1 VTESGNTDPRK
12 RRVPGA
18 SVTSPV
24 TASSAGPIPVD
35 GRLLQEGVSNLSTV
49 DTSDKDRGADGPV
62 EHSDLAPTRSE
73 ARIAARNSASL
84 GGSLL
89 FTSAVGVIVSLF
101 VVPRVLSPN
110 GVGVLASAEAVASI
124 ALVVAGFGMDSYL
137 RKEIAVRR
145 NHASD
150 FFSGLFFFRLGVSV
164 VFTAVALLVL
174 RLRDA
179 DLGRETATS
188 ISIVVLFCVAQF
200 FMQTSESFA
209 AILQAVGE
217 VKLQSRFSVLSKVAW
232 ASMVGVG
239 LWLRVGLWVVPAA
252 LIMTELAKTLVFG
265 VGAQRAVQISWR
277 PTFRHLPP
285 VLKASLPFLVTALS
299 VKLIQFLD
307 VAMIRLLT
315 GSDLETAYYSTA
327 LKLSGV
333 ALLLAPIV
341 QWVALPMAARA
352 VERSRNEFA
361 NLVKRA
367 YELVLCVGIPLS
379 VLLTLNADLVLQK
392 LLPKFAP
399 GIPALRILSVL
410 IVLSYISMLGGTLL
424 IADGRGWRVVRIIFI
439 TIGLDFVLNL
449 YMIRHGWQW
458 FGPGNLGV
466 KDGGAGTGAAISL
479 ATAELV
485 GSSLYIYE
493 LRRVVR
499 RVSDSASRQRVSLT
513 VAACALT
520 VAFDRL
526 ILGLQIGR
534 PVLDVLVLF
543 AFLRL
548 FRVIEPTWVRLG
560 WQMATNALRR
570 KKKEP

>member
-1 VTESGNTDPRK
+1 MSDSRK
-12 RRVPGA
+12 HLRARKV
-18 SVTSPV
+18 SVT
-24 TASSAGPIPVD
+24 AGPQPTPVD
-35 GRLLQEGVSNLSTV
+35 DVLFNEGPANMATV
-49 DTSDKDRGADGPV
+49 ASDGERHDSPNDALIAGPGP
-62 EHSDLAPTRSE
+62 ERSE

-101 VVPRVLSPN
+101 VIPRVLSAN

-145 NHASD
+145 EHASD
-150 FFSGLFFFRLGVSV
+150 FFSGLFVFRLAVSLA
-164 VFTAVALLVL
+164 FTGLALMML

-179 DLGRETATS
+179 DLGRNTTNS
-188 ISIVVLFCVAQF
+188 MSIVALFCVAQF

-217 VKLQSRFSVLSKVAW
+217 VTLQSRFSVISKVVW
-232 ASMVGVG
+232 ASIVGVG
-239 LWLRVGLWVVPAA
+239 LWLHVGLWVVPAA
-252 LIMTELAKTLVFG
+252 LITTEVAKTLVFG
-265 VGAQRAVQISWR
+265 IGAQRAVQISWR
-277 PTFRHLPP
+277 PTFVHLPG
-285 VLKASLPFLVTALS
+285 VLKAGLPFLVTALS

-361 NLVKRA
+361 NLVKRS

-379 VLLTLNADLVLQK
+379 VLLTLNADLVLEK

-399 GIPALRILSVL
+399 GVPALRILSIL

-424 IADGRGWRVVRIIFI
+424 IADGRGWRVVRITFI

-499 RVSDSASRQRVSLT
+499 KVSDSASRRRVTLT
-513 VAACALT
+513 VAACAIT
-520 VAFDRL
+520 IVFDRV
-526 ILGLQIGR
+526 IVGLQIGR
-534 PVLDVLVLF
+534 PLLDAFVLV
-543 AFLRL
+543 AMLRL
-548 FRVIEPTWVRLG
+548 FLVIEPTWIRLG
-560 WQMATNALRR
+560 FQLAKRAVFRER
-570 KKKEP
+570 

>member
-1 VTESGNTDPRK
+1 MSDASKRSQRRDSTVAAGAES
-12 RRVPGA
+12 
-18 SVTSPV
+18 SP
-24 TASSAGPIPVD
+24 
-35 GRLLQEGVSNLSTV
+35 V
-49 DTSDKDRGADGPV
+49 DTSLFDGGPTNLATV
-62 EHSDLAPTRSE
+62 ASSVNGTDVVDLAGQDGVAPHRSE

-101 VVPRVLSPN
+101 VIPRVLSAN

-145 NHASD
+145 EHASE
-150 FFSGLFFFRLGVSV
+150 FFSGLFFFRLGVSL
-164 VFTAVALLVL
+164 VFTGLALLVL

-179 DLGRETATS
+179 DLGRNTTNS
-188 ISIVVLFCVAQF
+188 MSIVALFCVAQF

-217 VKLQSRFSVLSKVAW
+217 VTLQSRFSVISKVVW
-232 ASMVGVG
+232 ASIVGVG
-239 LWLRVGLWVVPAA
+239 LWLRVGLWVVPVA
-252 LIMTELAKTLVFG
+252 LIATELAKTLVFG
-265 VGAQRAVQISWR
+265 IGAQRAVQISWR
-277 PTFRHLPP
+277 PTFVHLPG
-285 VLKASLPFLVTALS
+285 VLKAGLPFLVTALS

-341 QWVALPMAARA
+341 QWVALPAAARA

-361 NLVKRA
+361 NLVKRS

-379 VLLTLNADLVLQK
+379 VLLTLNADLVLEK

-424 IADGRGWRVVRIIFI
+424 IADGRGWRVVRITFI
-439 TIGLDFVLNL
+439 TIGLDFLLNL

-493 LRRVVR
+493 LRRIVR
-499 RVSDSASRQRVSLT
+499 RVSDPASRRRVALT
-513 VAACALT
+513 LAACALT
-520 VAFDRL
+520 IAFDRA

-534 PVLDVLVLF
+534 PFLDVIVLVGL
-543 AFLRL
+543 LRA
-548 FRVIEPTWVRLG
+548 FRVIEPTWIGIGFQLTKRTVFR
-560 WQMATNALRR
+560 Q
-570 KKKEP
+570 KKG